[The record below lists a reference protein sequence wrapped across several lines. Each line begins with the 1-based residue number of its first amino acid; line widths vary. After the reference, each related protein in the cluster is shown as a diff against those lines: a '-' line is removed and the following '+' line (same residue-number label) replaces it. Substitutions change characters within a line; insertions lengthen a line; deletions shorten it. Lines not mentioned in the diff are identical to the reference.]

1 MENAGAGLFLPRF
14 IGVTGGDF
22 VFARANKADLR
33 WAALCAALIA
43 VQFFALLPF
52 GHHRTQWVTTG
63 ILLVPI
69 VLAGTVGAALVAVY
83 FFWQEFA
90 FVGRIALF
98 LVGAGYL
105 VRGLLPMLQDWPDP
119 HDIARGSV
127 LGTNV
132 GPAVWLLDHAAFG
145 LLVITAFIIRYRVA
159 PFKRAVARRI
169 VAATGLGV
177 PLLVVAG
184 GYGLHAGRE
193 QMPLFISPD
202 LSRFTGLFVA
212 SGGVDAVLCVGALI
226 AVGLSTRF
234 QTLLGCWISVS
245 IVAVLSE
252 NMLMIVFPERPSIGF
267 WMTRV
272 DALLANAIIAAFFL
286 RRSGR
291 LNQTFTAQRRW
302 LSSVVDNVADAL
314 VTLDAAGAI
323 TWCNRSAEAMFGT
336 PYGQI
341 VGSNVH
347 AWLPAFERAESEASA
362 SIEESTAL
370 RQDATTVP
378 VEIAQTELVLDE
390 VTITILIVRD
400 ITARKRGEE
409 ALARARDQA
418 VRAART
424 KSDFLATMSHEIR
437 TPINAIIGMSELLG
451 ETLSTPQQ
459 REYAQTVHSSAQ
471 ALRTIIDDVL
481 DVSKLEAGKLEL
493 DAIPFSPLDAVEA
506 AADIVAGEAYRKHIE
521 LITFVGPNVPEAL
534 WGDPNRLRQVLLN
547 LLGNAVKFTD
557 GGRVIVRV
565 MVDEKRRDSV
575 TLRFEVED
583 TGIGI
588 AAESQQRLFLPFEQV
603 DQTTSRRYGG
613 TGLGLS
619 ISRRLVALMGGTMG
633 LSSDLG
639 HGSTFWFD
647 ARFPRVGDEAEP
659 RRPNLA
665 PMRVLIVGGD
675 PVWRDGLAMTMRAWN
690 VDVEAATNARDAIAR
705 LEVRAQADRAFDVV
719 VMESNLSDATGFALS
734 REIATEARFGRTR
747 SVLVTGY
754 SGAIADVHLE
764 DAGFVHFLRK
774 PIRQEALLDALTGE
788 KRVVAAVPHADPDVH
803 REGRGFRILLVEDH
817 PVNRKVALR
826 QLQRLGYEAD
836 IATNGR
842 EALDAT
848 SRTDYDLVLMDCQM
862 PDIDGFE
869 ATREVRRREAATGA
883 HVFIVAM
890 TANAM
895 EGDRETCL
903 AAGMD
908 GYLAKPV
915 TLDDL
920 RGILAQ
926 HPAAQVPQA

>member
-22 VFARANKADLR
+22 VFARASKTDLR
-33 WAALCAALIA
+33 WAVLCAALIV

-52 GHHRTQWVTTG
+52 GHERTPWVTTG

-69 VLAGTVGAALVAVY
+69 VLAGTVGAALIAVY
-83 FFWQEFA
+83 FFWQEFVL
-90 FVGRIALF
+90 VGRIALF

-105 VRGLLPMLQDWPDP
+105 VRSLLPMLQDWPDP

-127 LGTNV
+127 LGTAV
-132 GPAVWLLDHAAFG
+132 GPAVWLLNHAFFAIF
-145 LLVITAFIIRYRVA
+145 VITAFVVRYRFA
-159 PFKRAVARRI
+159 PFGRTLARR
-169 VAATGLGV
+169 VATVTALGV
-177 PLLVVAG
+177 PLLVVALG
-184 GYGLHAGRE
+184 FALHALRAYLP
-193 QMPLFISPD
+193 PLISPD
-202 LSRFTGLFVA
+202 LSRFTGTFVSA
-212 SGGVDAVLCVGALI
+212 GVVDAVLCVAALV
-226 AVGLSTRF
+226 AVGMSTRF

-245 IVAVLSE
+245 VVAVLCE
-252 NMLMIVFPERPSIGF
+252 NLLMTVFPERPSIGF
-267 WMTRV
+267 WTARV
-272 DALLANAIIAAFFL
+272 DALLANCIIAAFFL

-314 VTLDAAGAI
+314 ITLDAAGAI

-336 PYGQI
+336 PYGHI
-341 VGSNVH
+341 VGSDVH
-347 AWLPAFERAESEASA
+347 AWLPAFERANSEASA

-370 RQDATTVP
+370 RNDGSTVP
-378 VEIAQTELVLDE
+378 VEIAQTALFLDDM
-390 VTITILIVRD
+390 TIAILIVRD

-409 ALARARDQA
+409 AMARARDQA

-424 KSDFLATMSHEIR
+424 KADFLATMSHEIR
-437 TPINAIIGMSELLG
+437 TPINAIVGMSELLA

-493 DAIPFSPLDAVEA
+493 EAIPFNVLDVVEA
-506 AADIVAGEAYRKHIE
+506 AADIVAGEAHRKHIE
-521 LITFVGPNVPEAL
+521 LITFVDPDVPDAL

-557 GGRVIVRV
+557 GGRVVVRA
-565 MVDEKRRDSV
+565 MLDEKRRDAV

-588 AAESQQRLFLPFEQV
+588 APESQQRLFLPFEQV

-619 ISRRLVALMGGTMG
+619 ISRRLVALMGGEMG
-633 LSSDLG
+633 LCSDLG

-647 ARFPRVGDEAEP
+647 ARFPRVDDEAEP
-659 RRPNLA
+659 RRPHLD

-675 PVWRDGLAMTMRAWN
+675 PVWRDGLARTMRAWS
-690 VDVEAATNARDAIAR
+690 VDVEAAGTAQAAIER
-705 LEVRAQADRAFDVV
+705 LEVRAQTDRPFDVV
-719 VMESNLSDATGFALS
+719 VIESNLSDATGPALS
-734 REIATEARFGRTR
+734 REITTEARFGKTR

-754 SGAIADVHLE
+754 SGATVDFHTE
-764 DAGFVHFLRK
+764 DLGFVHFLRK

-788 KRVVAAVPHADPDVH
+788 KRAVAAPRAETD
-803 REGRGFRILLVEDH
+803 EQKGGGGFRILLVEDH

-836 IATNGR
+836 VATNGR
-842 EALDAT
+842 EALEAAA
-848 SRTDYDLVLMDCQM
+848 RTDYDLVLMDCQM
-862 PDIDGFE
+862 PDLDGFE
-869 ATREVRRREAATGA
+869 ATREIRRREGATGA

-920 RGILAQ
+920 RGVLAQ
-926 HPAAQVPQA
+926 RPAARVPQA